1 MSSAIPARP
10 PRLAGTIGRLVRTST
25 FRVALVYLGLFSVS
39 IVVVFGFLYWSTAG
53 FMSRQT
59 DEAILAEIRG
69 LSEQYA
75 QFGTIGLVRAL
86 DRRTA
91 RARASRGL
99 YLLVDA
105 AYQPL
110 AGNLSSWPQE
120 KADARGW
127 LTFRLEYADA
137 RGAVDLGR
145 ARTFALGGGLH
156 LLVGRDI
163 RERLEIAQLVRGSFG
178 WGLALAVA
186 LSLAG
191 GLLVSRP
198 MLRRI
203 DAINAA
209 STEIMAGELDRRIPL
224 RGTGDEF
231 DRLAENLNAMLD
243 RIARLLDGVREVSD
257 NIAHDLR
264 GPLARLRGRLE
275 LALDGPTDNAA
286 YREAIERTIAEA
298 DDLLKTFNS
307 LLSIARLE
315 AGAEETPMEPFAL
328 DALLADVSELYA
340 PVADAGKITLGL
352 RTAGGLTVRGDRHLL
367 FQCVANLIDNA
378 IKFSPEGGEI
388 AVSAGFA
395 AEDDMVEIVVAD
407 RGPGIPETLKPRVFE
422 RFYRIETARNRPGSG
437 LGLSLAA
444 AIAMRHDGALVLE
457 DNHPGLRAVL
467 RLKRGGDGR

>member
-1 MSSAIPARP
+1 M
-10 PRLAGTIGRLVRTST
+10 AGTIGRLIRTST
-25 FRVALVYLGLFSVS
+25 FRVVLVYLGLFSAS
-39 IVVVFGFLYWSTAG
+39 IMVLIGFLYWSTAG
-53 FMSRQT
+53 FIARQT
-59 DEAILAEIRG
+59 DAAIQAEIRG

-91 RARASRGL
+91 RARANRGL
-99 YLLVDA
+99 YLLADA
-105 AYQPL
+105 AFRPL
-110 AGNLSSWPQE
+110 AGNLSSWPRE
-120 KADARGW
+120 TADAQGW

-137 RGAVDLGR
+137 PGAVDHGR
-145 ARTFALGGGLH
+145 ARTFALGGGLR

-163 RERLEIAQLVRGSFG
+163 RERMEIAQLLRDSVG

-209 STEIMAGELDRRIPL
+209 GAEIMAGELDRRIPL
-224 RGTGDEF
+224 RGAGDEF

-243 RIARLLDGVREVSD
+243 RIARLLAGVREVSD

-275 LALDGPTDNAA
+275 LALDGPADDAA

-315 AGAEETPMEPFAL
+315 AGAQEARLEPFAM
-328 DALLADVSELYA
+328 DALLADVAELYA
-340 PVADAGKITLGL
+340 PLADAAKIALGL
-352 RTAGGLTVRGDRHLL
+352 AIPTGITVRGDQHLL
-367 FQCVANLIDNA
+367 FQCIANLIDNA
-378 IKFSPEGGEI
+378 IKFSPEGGRI
-388 AVSAGFA
+388 TVSAGRA
-395 AEDDMVEIVVAD
+395 DDDTVQVVVAD
-407 RGPGIPETLKPRVFE
+407 RGPGIPDALKPRVFE
-422 RFYRIETARNRPGSG
+422 RFYRIEAARNRPGSG

-444 AIAMRHDGALVLE
+444 AIAMRHDGVLVLE

>member
-1 MSSAIPARP
+1 M
-10 PRLAGTIGRLVRTST
+10 AGTIGRLIRTST
-25 FRVALVYLGLFSVS
+25 FRVVLVYLGLFSAS
-39 IVVVFGFLYWSTAG
+39 IMVLIGFLYWSTAG
-53 FMSRQT
+53 FIARQT
-59 DEAILAEIRG
+59 DAAIQAEIRG

-91 RARASRGL
+91 RARANRGL
-99 YLLVDA
+99 YLLADA
-105 AYQPL
+105 AFRPL
-110 AGNLSSWPQE
+110 AGNLSSWPRE
-120 KADARGW
+120 TADAQGW

-137 RGAVDLGR
+137 PGAVDHGR
-145 ARTFALGGGLH
+145 ARTFALGGGLR

-163 RERLEIAQLVRGSFG
+163 RERMEIAQLLRDSVG

-209 STEIMAGELDRRIPL
+209 GAEIMAGELDRRIPL
-224 RGTGDEF
+224 RGAGDEF

-243 RIARLLDGVREVSD
+243 RIARLLAGVREVSD

-275 LALDGPTDNAA
+275 LALDGPADGAA

-315 AGAEETPMEPFAL
+315 AGAQEARLEPFAM
-328 DALLADVSELYA
+328 DALLADVAELYA
-340 PVADAGKITLGL
+340 PLADAAKIALDLAIPTGI
-352 RTAGGLTVRGDRHLL
+352 TVRGDRHLL
-367 FQCVANLIDNA
+367 FQCIANLIDNA
-378 IKFSPEGGEI
+378 IKFSPEGGRI
-388 AVSAGFA
+388 TVSAGRA
-395 AEDDMVEIVVAD
+395 NDDTVQVVVAD
-407 RGPGIPETLKPRVFE
+407 RGPGIPDALKPRVFE
-422 RFYRIETARNRPGSG
+422 RFYRIEAARNRPGSG

-467 RLKRGGDGR
+467 RLKRGGDDR

>member
-1 MSSAIPARP
+1 MAR
-10 PRLAGTIGRLVRTST
+10 TIGRLIRTST
-25 FRVALVYLGLFSVS
+25 FRVVLVYLGLFSAS
-39 IVVVFGFLYWSTAG
+39 IMVLIGFLYWSTAG
-53 FMSRQT
+53 FIARQT
-59 DEAILAEIRG
+59 DAAIQAEIRG

-91 RARASRGL
+91 RARANRGL
-99 YLLVDA
+99 YLLADA
-105 AYQPL
+105 AFRPL
-110 AGNLSSWPQE
+110 AGNLSSWPRE
-120 KADARGW
+120 TADAQGW

-137 RGAVDLGR
+137 PGAVDHGR
-145 ARTFALGGGLH
+145 ARTFALGGGLR

-163 RERLEIAQLVRGSFG
+163 RERMEIAQLLRDSVG

-209 STEIMAGELDRRIPL
+209 GAEIMAGELDRRIPL
-224 RGTGDEF
+224 RGAGDEF

-243 RIARLLDGVREVSD
+243 RIARLLAGVREVSD

-275 LALDGPTDNAA
+275 LALDGPADGAA
-286 YREAIERTIAEA
+286 YHEAIERTIAEA

-315 AGAEETPMEPFAL
+315 AGAQEARLEPFAM
-328 DALLADVSELYA
+328 DALLADVAELYA
-340 PVADAGKITLGL
+340 PLADAAKIALGL
-352 RTAGGLTVRGDRHLL
+352 AIPTGITVRGDRHLL
-367 FQCVANLIDNA
+367 FQCIANLIDNA
-378 IKFSPEGGEI
+378 IKFSPEGGRI
-388 AVSAGFA
+388 TVSAGRA
-395 AEDDMVEIVVAD
+395 DDDTVQVVVAD
-407 RGPGIPETLKPRVFE
+407 RGPGIPDALKPRVFE
-422 RFYRIETARNRPGSG
+422 RFYRIEAARNRPGSG

-467 RLKRGGDGR
+467 RLKRGGDDR

>member
-1 MSSAIPARP
+1 MTPARP
-10 PRLAGTIGRLVRTST
+10 PRLAGTIGRLIRTST
-25 FRVALVYLGLFSVS
+25 FRVVLVYLGLFSAS
-39 IVVVFGFLYWSTAG
+39 IMVLIGFLYWSTAG
-53 FMSRQT
+53 FIARQT
-59 DEAILAEIRG
+59 DAAIQAEIRG

-91 RARASRGL
+91 RARANRGL
-99 YLLVDA
+99 YLLADA
-105 AYQPL
+105 AFRPL
-110 AGNLSSWPQE
+110 AGNLSSWPRE
-120 KADARGW
+120 TADAQGW

-137 RGAVDLGR
+137 PGAVDHGR
-145 ARTFALGGGLH
+145 ARTFALGGGLR

-163 RERLEIAQLVRGSFG
+163 RERMEIAQLLRDSVG

-209 STEIMAGELDRRIPL
+209 GAEIMAGELDRRIPL
-224 RGTGDEF
+224 RGAGDEF

-243 RIARLLDGVREVSD
+243 RIARLLAGVREVSD

-275 LALDGPTDNAA
+275 LALDGPADGAA

-315 AGAEETPMEPFAL
+315 AGAQEARLEPFAM
-328 DALLADVSELYA
+328 DALLADVAELYA
-340 PVADAGKITLGL
+340 PLADAAKIALGL
-352 RTAGGLTVRGDRHLL
+352 AIPTGITVRGDRHLL
-367 FQCVANLIDNA
+367 FQCIANLIDNA
-378 IKFSPEGGEI
+378 IKFSPEGGRI
-388 AVSAGFA
+388 TVSAGRA
-395 AEDDMVEIVVAD
+395 DDDTVQVVVAD
-407 RGPGIPETLKPRVFE
+407 RGPGIPDALKPRVFE
-422 RFYRIETARNRPGSG
+422 RFYRIEAARNRPGSG

-467 RLKRGGDGR
+467 RLKRGGDDR

>member
-1 MSSAIPARP
+1 M
-10 PRLAGTIGRLVRTST
+10 AGTIGRLIRTST
-25 FRVALVYLGLFSVS
+25 FRVVLVYLGLFSAS
-39 IVVVFGFLYWSTAG
+39 IMVLIGFLYWSTAG
-53 FMSRQT
+53 FIARQT
-59 DEAILAEIRG
+59 DAAIQAEIRG

-91 RARASRGL
+91 RARANRGL
-99 YLLVDA
+99 YLLADA
-105 AYQPL
+105 AFRPL
-110 AGNLSSWPQE
+110 AGNLSSWPRE
-120 KADARGW
+120 TADAQGW

-137 RGAVDLGR
+137 PGAVDHGR
-145 ARTFALGGGLH
+145 ARTFALGGGLR

-163 RERLEIAQLVRGSFG
+163 RERMEIAQLLRDSVG

-209 STEIMAGELDRRIPL
+209 GAEIMAGELDRRIPL

-243 RIARLLDGVREVSD
+243 RIARLLAGVREVSD

-275 LALDGPTDNAA
+275 LALDGPADGAA

-315 AGAEETPMEPFAL
+315 AGAQEARLEPFAM
-328 DALLADVSELYA
+328 DALLADVAELYA
-340 PVADAGKITLGL
+340 PLADAAKIALGL
-352 RTAGGLTVRGDRHLL
+352 AIPTGITVRGDRHLL
-367 FQCVANLIDNA
+367 FQCIANLIDNA
-378 IKFSPEGGEI
+378 IKFSPEGGRI
-388 AVSAGFA
+388 TVSASRA
-395 AEDDMVEIVVAD
+395 DDDTVQVVVAD
-407 RGPGIPETLKPRVFE
+407 RGPGIPDALKPRVFE
-422 RFYRIETARNRPGSG
+422 RFYRIEAARNRPGSG

-467 RLKRGGDGR
+467 RLKRGGDDR